1 MATYILRGKY
11 SPTAYQGMLA
21 SPSDRGQGAKSI
33 SSAVGAK
40 MLDAFFSVTN
50 GDAVVLIEGTKE
62 HMAELQMITMASGA
76 FLSVTIEELIS
87 TKVQTAAMK
96 TAGAKAAKYKSP
108 NKK

>member
-1 MATYILRGKY
+1 MI
-11 SPTAYQGMLA
+11 
-21 SPSDRGQGAKSI
+21 
-33 SSAVGAK
+33 
-40 MLDAFFSVTN
+40 DAFFSVTN